1 MPALVAGIHVL
12 LITKKRG
19 WPGQGPAMTA
29 ERPAAKNLER
39 SMPIDIAPESLSD
52 VIGKIYDS
60 AVNPALWPVALEG
73 ACGLIGAT
81 HSYIGIY
88 DSDRWGMR
96 YGPQWGGDP
105 HWMKLYREKYGEMM
119 PFWKIIPKF
128 DVGEVISS
136 RRTVEIAGGN
146 EEEIRKSPFFTEWA
160 DPAGYRD
167 SVTSIVSRS
176 ETQFG
181 LFHLLTPPT
190 RDLCGPR
197 EWAIAE
203 LLVPHLRRAVAIGDL
218 LDMKSIASAVFES
231 ALDTLSIAVVL
242 CDTHARICHANA
254 AAQAM
259 LSAGAPISSQDG
271 ALRASSPQATLSLT
285 TAIAR
290 AASNESQIGLAGI
303 GVPVTGPGGRPAIA
317 HVLPLKFGSLRPD
330 LAPGAVAAVFVTPAQ
345 TKALPPVEA
354 LAALYELTPT
364 EARVLV
370 EIASGKNRAA
380 TAQTLGIADSTVKT
394 HLARVFDKTG
404 ASEQSE
410 LAKLVSSLTPP
421 IVTRTP

>member
-1 MPALVAGIHVL
+1 M
-12 LITKKRG
+12 
-19 WPGQGPAMTA
+19 
-29 ERPAAKNLER
+29 
-39 SMPIDIAPESLSD
+39 SIDIAPDKLSD

-60 AVNPALWPVALEG
+60 AVDPALWPLALEG

-136 RRTVEIAGGN
+136 RRTFEIAGGN

-160 DPAGYRD
+160 DPAGHRD

-190 RDLCGPR
+190 RDLCGPE
-197 EWAIAE
+197 EWAVAE
-203 LLVPHLRRAVAIGDL
+203 LLVPHIRRAVAIGDL
-218 LDMKSIASAVFES
+218 LDMKSIAATAFE
-231 ALDTLSIAVVL
+231 ATLDTLAIAVVL
-242 CDTHARICHANA
+242 VDAEARIRHANT
-254 AAQAM
+254 AAQTM
-259 LSAGAPISSQDG
+259 LSADAPIMSRDG
-271 ALRASSPQATLSLT
+271 LLRASTTPATLALA

-290 AASNESQIGLAGI
+290 AAANESGIGLAGI
-303 GVPVTGPGGRPAIA
+303 GVPVSGRDGRPAIA
-317 HVLPLKFGSLRPD
+317 HVLPLKSGKLRPD

-345 TKALPPVEA
+345 LEALPPVEA
-354 LAALYELTPT
+354 LVALYELTPT

-370 EIASGKNRAA
+370 EIASGRNRAA
-380 TAQTLGIADSTVKT
+380 AAEALGIADSTVKT
-394 HLARVFDKTG
+394 HLARVFEKTG
-404 ASEQSE
+404 TSEQSE
-410 LAKLVSSLTPP
+410 LAKLVASLTPP
-421 IVTRTP
+421 VAARP